1 MTYKNKITL
10 FTGCGEEKEK
20 VELYNFSKLDHY
32 WNRGLSYIRILCGNT
47 FYYYRTTTTTISEIE
62 IK

>member
-10 FTGCGEEKEK
+10 YTGCGEEKKK
-20 VELYNFSKLDHY
+20 VELYDFSKLDHY
-32 WNRGLSYIRILCGNT
+32 WSNGVSYIRILCGNT
-47 FYYYRTTTTTISEIE
+47 FYYYQTTITTISDIE